1 MKKIIILIPVYNDW
15 QSVFK
20 LLENIDKG
28 LEVWDSD
35 VAHISAIIVN
45 DASTEERPIN
55 TSTFNSLKSVQV
67 INMKKNKGHAR
78 CNATGLKYITANS
91 DFDLVIPMDADG
103 EDRPEEL
110 GPLLCKAYEYP
121 EKVITANRVKRS
133 EGLFFR
139 FCYLSHKYL
148 TFIFT
153 GKLIKYGNFTCLP
166 KFAVNQMI
174 NDSAT
179 WSSFSGSLA
188 KIIKGEDLTSVSS
201 TRGTRYFGPS
211 KMSFVNLLK
220 HSLSIMAVFKKTL
233 LIRSIFFLIS
243 YLFLIIN
250 NFSIVTLIPVV
261 AVITMLV
268 SVMILSKRENMLE
281 FNESLKDIQSIDKIK

>member
-55 TSTFNSLKSVQV
+55 SSTFNSLKLVQV
-67 INMKKNKGHAR
+67 INMKENKGHAR
-78 CNATGLKYITANS
+78 CNAAGLKYITANS
-91 DFDLVIPMDADG
+91 DFDLVVPMDADG

-121 EKVITANRVKRS
+121 EKVIIANRVKRS